1 MCEIISGYC
10 LGLELSTLSA
20 LASGQFASAHE
31 KLGRNRPT
39 HGLKEEH
46 LNKELF
52 SNISGLQKVLNVKSF
67 QVSSLGVSWAKFN
80 QGHLLLC
87 SETLFG

>member
-52 SNISGLQKVLNVKSF
+52 SNISGLQKVLNVKSI